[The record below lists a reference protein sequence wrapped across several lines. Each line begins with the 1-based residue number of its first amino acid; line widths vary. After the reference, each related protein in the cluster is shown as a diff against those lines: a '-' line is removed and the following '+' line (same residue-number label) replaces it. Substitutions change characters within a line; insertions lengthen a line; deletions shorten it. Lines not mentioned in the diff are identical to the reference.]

1 MLKCKDIAKSPVSM
15 SDTEYVADT
24 IACLWRVK
32 MKKYVYMYVLF
43 WKWQRHSCDMISL
56 SLFLDCP
63 TTYMFSLVF
72 RSTSSHSVGTVSSIG
87 AFSLIFRLPL
97 MPLVELEHTNTPS
110 LTFYHLLS
118 IWIWKGRS
126 LYSGFTVMKGDMK

>member
-1 MLKCKDIAKSPVSM
+1 M

-32 MKKYVYMYVLF
+32 MKKYV
-43 WKWQRHSCDMISL
+43 
-56 SLFLDCP
+56 
-63 TTYMFSLVF
+63 YMFSLVF

-87 AFSLIFRLPL
+87 AFSLIFRLQL

-118 IWIWKGRS
+118 I
-126 LYSGFTVMKGDMK
+126 